1 MSHGD
6 DDAKNCRI
14 IALLRFSIALLDQE
28 FKLNDV
34 APDSD
39 VWVLKRM
46 RMWKS
51 DMKGVTDEVLGVSKK
66 VSNRMPLE
74 PKNPNQN

>member
-46 RMWKS
+46 RIGDS
-51 DMKGVTDEVLGVSKK
+51 ES
-66 VSNRMPLE
+66 
-74 PKNPNQN
+74 